1 LHRDIKP
8 SNIVLDDEFNAKLGD
23 FGLSRVAQDS
33 GATSVQT
40 EIAVGT
46 AGYMDPLCMTK
57 RRVCFPWLIGYTLRE
72 VKIVTSRLKRRCRR
86 KSLLGPV
93 KLRPSSDVYSFG
105 IVLLEIAHGK
115 NEPDLVRKVHTD
127 RPGTFAEDAADK
139 RLSGQFDKTE
149 MERVIVLGLWCSER
163 DENRRPSLVAAM
175 QFLENGGEL
184 HPAATS
190 HEEVH
195 HSATTNPA

>member
-1 LHRDIKP
+1 LSYGKYCRYKIVKGLWSALHYLHHQCSPYILHRDIKP
-8 SNIVLDDEFNAKLGD
+8 SNILLDDEFNAKLGD

-46 AGYMDPLCMTK
+46 AGYMDPLCMTN
-57 RRVCFPWLIGYTLRE
+57 GQ
-72 VKIVTSRLKRRCRR
+72 
-86 KSLLGPV
+86 V

-127 RPGTFAEDAADK
+127 RPGTFMEDAADK
-139 RLSGQFDKTE
+139 RLAGQFDKTE
-149 MERVIVLGLWCSER
+149 MGRVIVLGLWCSER
-163 DENRRPSLVAAM
+163 DENRRPSLIAAM

-184 HPAATS
+184 HPAATT
-190 HEEVH
+190 HEDVPH
-195 HSATTNPA
+195 TATTNLA